1 MKNISTLVADIHEA
15 IDEGVSEGTSIS
27 ILEEIATSYR
37 KQFGAR
43 KEKERDDK
51 TLFFSEIS
59 DPCMRRLWYKYH
71 SPNIGTPIPPTTR
84 IKFMYG
90 DVLESLV
97 LQLAEDAGHSVTN
110 KQEGVEYV
118 HTDSG
123 WRVRGRIDA
132 IIDNVVVDVKSVTKF
147 SVLKFEDGLKDD
159 PFGYYGQLNG
169 YATVLKSSDMG
180 FLTIEKEL
188 GHLDYHPFKQDTQS
202 FAHTFARAVRAVDA
216 DAPKADPLETV
227 PQSKTS
233 KNEKLCVTCSYCPYK
248 KECYPDVRAFSY
260 AGKVEWLTKVVDT
273 PRVPEITA

>member
-1 MKNISTLVADIHEA
+1 VKNISTLVADIHEV
-15 IDEGVSEGTSIS
+15 IDEGVVEGARLDMGADITH
-27 ILEEIATSYR
+27 SYG

-43 KEKERDDK
+43 KERKREDK

-59 DPCMRRLWYKYH
+59 DPCVRRLWYKYH
-71 SPNIGTPIPPTTR
+71 SPSIGEPLSATSR

-97 LQLAEDAGHSVTN
+97 LQLAQDAGHSVTN

-147 SVLKFEDGLKDD
+147 SVMKFEEGLKDD

-188 GHLDYHPFKQDTQS
+188 GHIDYHPFKQDTEA
-202 FAHTFARAVRAVDA
+202 FAHTFARGVRAVDA
-216 DAPKADPLETV
+216 DSPIASPLATV

-248 KECYPDVRAFSY
+248 KECHPDVRAFSY

-273 PRVPEITA
+273 PRVPEITT